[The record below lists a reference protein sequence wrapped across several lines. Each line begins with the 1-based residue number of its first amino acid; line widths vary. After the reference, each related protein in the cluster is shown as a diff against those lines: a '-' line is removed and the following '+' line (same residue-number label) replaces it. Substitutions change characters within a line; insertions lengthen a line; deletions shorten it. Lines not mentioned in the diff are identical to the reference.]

1 MVVKGFKILASLHTH
16 CSHFSLPLKD
26 LGKCY
31 ATGNPPPPMVTHWRI
46 SFFLLEPIAYDDKY
60 LLNLLQKGFLSKLSF
75 SAWRKGLM
83 MMTFS
88 NYRTTFRHV
97 EVSNTS
103 QIYGGLMW
111 GKWYKSCFGCQKTV
125 PTFDILSVIN
135 YGSVYFVDQTG
146 EWSHYDLLYSCCP
159 KPQESGQKEIVL
171 FDLRTHNQII
181 SPEVRQSASL

>member
-1 MVVKGFKILASLHTH
+1 MQLVK
-16 CSHFSLPLKD
+16 
-26 LGKCY
+26 Y
-31 ATGNPPPPMVTHWRI
+31 PPPIV
-46 SFFLLEPIAYDDKY
+46 FFKRVKYGVLKPIAYEDKH
-60 LLNLLQKGFLSKLSF
+60 LLNLLQKAFLSKLSF

-88 NYRTTFRHV
+88 NYRTTFRHI

-181 SPEVRQSASL
+181 SPTKCKFVTCSKNDNLFIIVGSYYS